1 MYFIILTSVRPII
14 GSGGAIANSFHG
26 DAEPDGSIDIA
37 ASAKLRC
44 CDAVIVDVLE
54 LKDMRRAGEAMVVLR
69 SRTKFAEVDDND
81 DLATL

>member
-1 MYFIILTSVRPII
+1 MHFTSVRPII

-54 LKDMRRAGEAMVVLR
+54 LKEAGEAMVVLR
-69 SRTKFAEVDDND
+69 SRSKFAEVDDDD

>member
-1 MYFIILTSVRPII
+1 MHFTSVRPII
-14 GSGGAIANSFHG
+14 GSGGAIANFFHG

-44 CDAVIVDVLE
+44 CVAIIVDVLE
-54 LKDMRRAGEAMVVLR
+54 LKERAGEAMVVLR
-69 SRTKFAEVDDND
+69 SRSTKFVEVDDDD